1 MTLDLLNSGGL
12 NRKDV
17 AVAENFMKRLWFIWL
32 PAVALMASA
41 GVATGD
47 PNGSSNVRTIQVSG
61 SGEAHAAPDYATLN
75 LAIETHAKTAAEA
88 AERNAAL
95 AQKVSQALVQK
106 LAGKGKVSTG
116 GYSLYPEYN
125 NAQPNERPM
134 IEDYQAQNS
143 ITVETAELDMMG
155 PLIDTAIA
163 AGANR
168 VNSLDFSLRDNTKA
182 RNEAIADASKD
193 ARSQAEALAE
203 SLNVKLG
210 PIISA
215 TTESESRPIPVMAMA
230 RFSSAAMNAP
240 TPVNPGDVSVP
251 ATVSLTYAIE

>member
-1 MTLDLLNSGGL
+1 ML
-12 NRKDV
+12 
-17 AVAENFMKRLWFIWL
+17 L
-32 PAVALMASA
+32 PALALIALG
-41 GVATGD
+41 GVAMAD
-47 PNGSSNVRTIQVSG
+47 PSGNPNVRTIQVSG

-88 AERNAAL
+88 AQRNAEL
-95 AQKVSQALVQK
+95 AQKVNQALVQK
-106 LAGKGKVSTG
+106 LTGKGKVTTG
-116 GYSLYPEYN
+116 GYALYPEYN
-125 NAQPNERPM
+125 NGQTNARPQ
-134 IEDYQAQNS
+134 IEGYQAQNS
-143 ITVETAELDMMG
+143 ITVETGNLDLMG
-155 PLIDTAIA
+155 PLIDTAIT

-168 VNSLDFSLRDNTKA
+168 VNSLDFSLRDNSKA

-193 ARSQAEALAE
+193 ASAQAEALAA

-215 TTESESRPIPVMAMA
+215 STESESRPVPVMAMA
-230 RFSSAAMNAP
+230 RFSSAAMNEP

>member
-1 MTLDLLNSGGL
+1 L
-12 NRKDV
+12 NRKKV
-17 AVAENFMKRLWFIWL
+17 GGGENFMKCLWLTLVTALTVVAIGSG
-32 PAVALMASA
+32 VALS
-41 GVATGD
+41 D
-47 PNGSSNVRTIQVSG
+47 PSGNSSVRTIQVSG
-61 SGEAHAAPDYATLN
+61 GGEAHAAPDYATLN

-95 AQKVSQALVQK
+95 AEKINQALVQK
-106 LAGKGKVSTG
+106 ITGKGKVSTG

-125 NAQPNERPM
+125 NAQANERPM
-134 IEDYQAQNS
+134 IEGYQAQNS
-143 ITVETAELDMMG
+143 ITVETGDLDMLG

-168 VNSLDFSLRDNTKA
+168 VNSLDFSLHDNTKA
-182 RNEAIADASKD
+182 RNNAIANASKD
-193 ARSQAEALAE
+193 AQAQAEALAA
-203 SLNVKLG
+203 SLKVKLG

-215 TTESESRPIPVMAMA
+215 STESESRPVPVMAMA
-230 RFSSAAMNAP
+230 RFSGAAMNSAP

>member
-1 MTLDLLNSGGL
+1 MIVSGG
-12 NRKDV
+12 V
-17 AVAENFMKRLWFIWL
+17 VIA
-32 PAVALMASA
+32 
-41 GVATGD
+41 D

-61 SGEAHAAPDYATLN
+61 SGEAHTAPDYATLN

-95 AQKVSQALVQK
+95 AQKVNQALTQK
-106 LAGKGKVSTG
+106 LGGKGKVSTG

-125 NAQPNERPM
+125 NAQGNERPM
-134 IEDYQAQNS
+134 IEGYQAQNS
-143 ITVETAELDMMG
+143 ITVETALLDLVG
-155 PLIDTAIA
+155 PLIDTAIG

-168 VNSLDFSLRDNTKA
+168 VNSLDFSLRDNTKT
-182 RNEAIADASKD
+182 RNQAIADAAKD
-193 ARSQAEALAE
+193 AQAQAEALAA
-203 SLNVKLG
+203 SLKVKLG

-230 RFSSAAMNAP
+230 RFSSAAMSSAP

>member
-1 MTLDLLNSGGL
+1 MRRVSL
-12 NRKDV
+12 V
-17 AVAENFMKRLWFIWL
+17 ML
-32 PAVALMASA
+32 PALALLALGSGIA
-41 GVATGD
+41 AGD
-47 PNGSSNVRTIQVSG
+47 PSGNPGTRTIQVSG

-88 AERNAAL
+88 AERNAEL
-95 AQKVSQALVQK
+95 AQKINQALTQK
-106 LAGKGKVSTG
+106 LGGKGKISTG
-116 GYSLYPEYN
+116 GYSLDPEYN
-125 NAQPNERPM
+125 NPQADERPR
-134 IEDYQAQNS
+134 IEGYQAQNS
-143 ITVETAELDMMG
+143 ITVETASLDLMG

-182 RNEAIADASKD
+182 RNDAIASAAHDA
-193 ARSQAEALAE
+193 QAQAQALAA

-215 TTESESRPIPVMAMA
+215 STESQARPVPMMAMA
-230 RFSSAAMNAP
+230 RMNSAMASAP

>member
-1 MTLDLLNSGGL
+1 MRRVSL
-12 NRKDV
+12 V
-17 AVAENFMKRLWFIWL
+17 ML
-32 PAVALMASA
+32 PALALFALGTGLAS
-41 GVATGD
+41 GD
-47 PNGSSNVRTIQVSG
+47 PGGNPSQRTIQVSG
-61 SGEAHAAPDYATLN
+61 SGEAHAAPDYATLS

-88 AERNAAL
+88 AERNAELAQKINQAL
-95 AQKVSQALVQK
+95 AQKLD
-106 LAGKGKVSTG
+106 GKGKISTG
-116 GYSLYPEYN
+116 GYSLDPEYSN
-125 NAQPNERPM
+125 TQGNERPR
-134 IEDYQAQNS
+134 IEGYQAQNS
-143 ITVETAELDMMG
+143 ITVETASLDLMG

-182 RNEAIADASKD
+182 RNDAIASAAQDA
-193 ARSQAEALAE
+193 QAQAQALAT

-215 TTESESRPIPVMAMA
+215 STESEERPVPMMAMT
-230 RFSSAAMNAP
+230 RMNSEMASAP

>member
-1 MTLDLLNSGGL
+1 
-12 NRKDV
+12 
-17 AVAENFMKRLWFIWL
+17 MKRLWFILL
-32 PAVALMASA
+32 PMLALMVSG
-41 GVATGD
+41 GVAIGD
-47 PNGSSNVRTIQVSG
+47 PSGSSSVRTIQVSG
-61 SGEAHAAPDYATLN
+61 SGEAHAAPDYATLD

-88 AERNAAL
+88 AQRNAAL
-95 AQKVSQALVQK
+95 AQKINQALTQK
-106 LAGKGKVSTG
+106 LAGKGKVTTG

-125 NAQPNERPM
+125 NAQGNERPI

-182 RNEAIADASKD
+182 RNDAIANASKD
-193 ARSQAEALAE
+193 AQAQAAALAA

-215 TTESESRPIPVMAMA
+215 TTESESRPVPVMAMA

-240 TPVNPGDVSVP
+240 TPVNPGEVNVP

>member
-1 MTLDLLNSGGL
+1 
-12 NRKDV
+12 
-17 AVAENFMKRLWFIWL
+17 MKRLWVGLL
-32 PAVALMASA
+32 PMVALIALG
-41 GVATGD
+41 GVAIGD
-47 PNGSSNVRTIQVSG
+47 PNGSSSARTIQVSG
-61 SGEAHAAPDYATLN
+61 SGEAHEAPDYATLN

-95 AQKVSQALVQK
+95 AQKVNQALVQK
-106 LAGKGKVSTG
+106 LGGKGKVSTG

-125 NAQPNERPM
+125 NAQSNERPQ
-134 IEDYQAQNS
+134 IEGYQAQNS
-143 ITVETAELDMMG
+143 ITVETAALDMMG

-182 RNEAIADASKD
+182 RNEAIADASRD
-193 ARSQAEALAE
+193 AQTQAEALAA

-210 PIISA
+210 PVISA
-215 TTESESRPIPVMAMA
+215 STESESRPVPVMAMA
-230 RFSSAAMNAP
+230 RFSAAGMNDQ

-251 ATVSLTYAIE
+251 ATVSLTYAIK

>member
-1 MTLDLLNSGGL
+1 M
-12 NRKDV
+12 R
-17 AVAENFMKRLWFIWL
+17 AVVEKFMKRLWFILL
-32 PAVALMASA
+32 PAVSLMALG
-41 GVATGD
+41 GVAIAD
-47 PNGSSNVRTIQVSG
+47 PSGNASVRTIQVSG
-61 SGEAHAAPDYATLN
+61 SGEAHQAPDYATLN

-88 AERNAAL
+88 AQRNAAL
-95 AQKVSQALVQK
+95 AQKINQALVQK

-125 NAQPNERPM
+125 NAQANERPM
-134 IEDYQAQNS
+134 IESYQAQNS
-143 ITVETAELDMMG
+143 ITVETGDLDVLG
-155 PLIDTAIA
+155 PMIDTAIA

-182 RNEAIADASKD
+182 RNDAIAGASKD
-193 ARSQAEALAE
+193 AQAQAEALAA
-203 SLNVKLG
+203 SLKVKLG

-215 TTESESRPIPVMAMA
+215 STESESRPVPVMAMA
-230 RFSSAAMNAP
+230 RFSAAAMNSAP